1 MLNMKLGTQIC
12 RFGFIGIVGFLVDAG
27 LLSFLIGV
35 VKWGLYESRAISF
48 SLAVTTTWYLNR
60 HFTFLD
66 RVDTNKV
73 QEYGRYVSGQIVGG
87 LINLTVYVAVLKMMP
102 ILAGYPVIPLAIGSL
117 VALIFNF
124 VFARYVAFSKSISNI
139 NGFSYDHER
148 S

>member
-1 MLNMKLGTQIC
+1 MLNMELRAQIC
-12 RFGFIGIVGFLVDAG
+12 RFGLIGIVGFLVDACV
-27 LLSFLIGV
+27 LSFIIGV

-60 HFTFLD
+60 HFTFSD

-87 LINLTVYVAVLKMMP
+87 LINLTVYVSVLKIMP

-117 VALIFNF
+117 LALIFNF
-124 VFARYVAFSKSISNI
+124 VFARYVAFSKSRSNI
-139 NGFSYDHER
+139 NRFSYDHER